1 MLRRMAARLGVH
13 VALLAG
19 AAVVAA
25 PLLLIG
31 TWHLSHE
38 EVRYLVLVDL
48 FSRALRDGI
57 AYPRFLP
64 DLHGGYGYPTFC
76 FYQPGFFWLAAP
88 FAALPI
94 ALHRAL
100 QLALVFLLYAGA
112 LGAFRLGEQLA
123 NRRYGL
129 FGAALFLL
137 TPYLFVDLYVRGDLS
152 ETMGLLLG
160 PWGFVGLIDLERRLA
175 RGAAPAPAMLG
186 LAASVAALVL
196 AHPAPPIALLP
207 ALAATAVALAWG
219 APHGRAFA
227 LRAGASLVAGIALA
241 APWWAALLALR
252 GSVGFG
258 RLVGGFY
265 TPESHGAA
273 AWQLVA
279 RTWGFGGSTA
289 GAADDG
295 MSLQLGAV
303 HLALAVG
310 GALAGRRSRVVAAAA
325 AAYALLVLLVLD
337 VASPFWAHAGPL
349 RFLQFP
355 WRLLA
360 ATATLQLVLALG
372 LRAWTASLPPRSEGA
387 LLAGIALIA
396 LGWHAGQ
403 FAIAGATGDPTEILR
418 DYHARVKRQSFEHFA
433 FRDEFTPLAA
443 KRRPDRPRDFD
454 APAVRL
460 EGPGRV
466 RSLPGASLHR
476 LRVELELDAAG
487 AARLEQLYLPGWKV
501 ALDGREIPR
510 EALERSLTPEG
521 FVRVAL
527 PPGRHRLEAAYGG
540 PPGAGARAAGMLAA
554 LGVFAALLRPPRGPL
569 APAGGGASVPGH
581 STTKRFGEPSG
592 WGKLASSRHGARARS
607 AAVTSQRSRGAAR
620 IASPGAAIR

>member
-1 MLRRMAARLGVH
+1 MLRRTAARLGVH
-13 VALLAG
+13 AALLAG
-19 AAVVAA
+19 AAAVAA
-25 PLLLIG
+25 PLLLAG
-31 TWHLSHE
+31 TWHRSHE
-38 EVRYLVLVDL
+38 ELRYLVLADL
-48 FSRALRDGI
+48 FARALREGI

-64 DLHGGYGYPTFC
+64 DLYGGYGYPTFC
-76 FYQPGFFWLAAP
+76 FYQPGFFWLAAL
-88 FAALPI
+88 FARLPI

-100 QLALVFLLYAGA
+100 QLALVLLLYAGA
-112 LGAFRLGEQLA
+112 LGAFRLGDGLA

-152 ETMGLLLG
+152 EAMGLLLG
-160 PWGFVGLIDLERRLA
+160 PWVFAGVIALERRLA

-186 LAASVAALVL
+186 LAASTAALVL

-207 ALAATAVALAWG
+207 AAAATAVALAWG
-219 APHGRAFA
+219 APHGRALA
-227 LRAGASLVAGIALA
+227 LRAGASLTAGLALA

-252 GSVGFG
+252 GSVGFA

-279 RTWGFGGSTA
+279 RSWGFGGSTP
-289 GAADDG
+289 GADDG

-310 GALAGRRSRVVAAAA
+310 GALAGRRSRPVAVAA

-337 VASPFWAHAGPL
+337 VASPFWAHAGWL

-372 LRAWTASLPPRSEGA
+372 LRAWTARLAPRAEA
-387 LLAGIALIA
+387 TLLAGIAIFA
-396 LGWHAGQ
+396 LGWYAGQ
-403 FAIAGATGDPTEILR
+403 FALAGATGDPTAILR
-418 DYHARVKRQSFEHFA
+418 DYHARVKRETFEHFA
-433 FRDEFTPLAA
+433 YRDEFTPLAA
-443 KRRPDRPRDFD
+443 RRRPDRPRDPD

-460 EGPGRV
+460 EGEGRV
-466 RSLPGASLHR
+466 RALPGASPHR
-476 LRVELELDAAG
+476 VRVELELDSPG
-487 AARLEQLYLPGWKV
+487 AARIEQLYLPGWEV

-510 EALERSLTPEG
+510 EALERSLTAEG

-554 LGVFAALLRPPRGPL
+554 LGFFAALLRAPRGDRPVRGDAA
-569 APAGGGASVPGH
+569 APRPGH
-581 STTKRFGEPSG
+581 STT
-592 WGKLASSRHGARARS
+592 
-607 AAVTSQRSRGAAR
+607 
-620 IASPGAAIR
+620 